1 MKIKI
6 ATSGRSATLDI
17 ENEQIAEAVFNRLV
31 IMMFGITKEYQEKRK
46 DHERKRI
53 ETQDTLQQE
62 ETQEEKKI
70 QRIFT
75 LRMSK
80 LRNHKEL

>member
-46 DHERKRI
+46 I
-53 ETQDTLQQE
+53 TSA
-62 ETQEEKKI
+62 KK
-70 QRIFT
+70 
-75 LRMSK
+75 K
-80 LRNHKEL
+80 D

>member
-31 IMMFGITKEYQEKRK
+31 IMMFGITKEYQEKGK
-46 DHERKRI
+46 IASAKGSK
-53 ETQDTLQQE
+53 TQDTLQQE
-62 ETQEEKKI
+62 ETQEEKDTKD
-70 QRIFT
+70 FYT
-75 LRMSK
+75 
-80 LRNHKEL
+80 

>member
-46 DHERKRI
+46 ITSAKKGLKIRIHYSRKRHKKKK
-53 ETQDTLQQE
+53 DTKDFY
-62 ETQEEKKI
+62 T
-70 QRIFT
+70 
-75 LRMSK
+75 
-80 LRNHKEL
+80 